1 LRFTPLYHKGP
12 PPTLQI
18 FYQGQLVAEL
28 SKQSDA
34 GKAIY
39 AFKYLPAFKEMNLAP
54 LPGIP
59 FSEQDLKSQT
69 LWAFFSERIPDE
81 RRPEIK
87 AWIKLKGLEQADDLR
102 ILAEMGAHSVTDPFE
117 IRSAA

>member
-1 LRFTPLYHKGP
+1 MRFTPRYHKGP

-18 FYQGQLVAEL
+18 FYQDRLVAEL
-28 SKQSDA
+28 CKQKD
-34 GKAIY
+34 GGRKLY
-39 AFKYLPAFKEMNLAP
+39 AFRYLPAFREMNLAA

-59 FSEQDLKSQT
+59 YSDGLLEAGI
-69 LWAFFSERIPDE
+69 LWPFFSERIPDV

-87 AWIKLKGLEQADDLR
+87 AWMKLKDLDEADDLR
-102 ILAEMGAHSVTDPFE
+102 ILAELGAHSVTDPFE